1 MPIKLVVHVP
11 RGSTTEVSDHVFT
24 RSRILIGRSPDSD
37 LVLPGDEVRV
47 SRHHVRIERQ
57 PEGYVLVDLGSRNGT
72 LLNGATVPPT
82 STQPLKQGDVVRMG
96 SIDVYMDA
104 IDLSAQATS
113 PEKKDPTRVVQR
125 NELQPATP
133 TAPVADPMQQAALAQ
148 WQALSQH
155 FVGEAKFDA
164 PAQIEAFGQM
174 VQTALDLLTEGLFK
188 ALAARKEF
196 EGQFDA
202 FVTMAF
208 QRQANPIKQAQDL
221 ADFKR
226 FVVDWRGSPEQNQ
239 VTDSLHRA
247 ITDVSQHQVGLL
259 AGMQQVLE
267 AIIKRLDPAEIE
279 RAAGG
284 GFGAEKKAWRTY
296 VQVYSQFLA
305 ESSKLFNE
313 MVYPNLQKGYLLSH
327 KEKTRILK
335 SAEDLQRR
343 VEQPPAPE
351 AP

>member
-47 SRHHVRIERQ
+47 SRHHVRIERR

-72 LLNGATVPPT
+72 LLNGAVVPPT
-82 STQPLKQGDVVRMG
+82 SVQPLKQGDVVRMG

-104 IDLSAQATS
+104 IDLSAPATS

-125 NELQPATP
+125 GEVQPQG
-133 TAPVADPMQQAALAQ
+133 APAPAAAPAPAPAADPLAVTALAQ
-148 WQALSQH
+148 WRALSEH
-155 FVGEAKFDA
+155 FLGSGAFDA
-164 PAQIEAFGQM
+164 PAQVESFAQM
-174 VQTALDLLTEGLFK
+174 VQMALDLLLEGLFK

-226 FVVDWRGSPEQNQ
+226 YAVDWRGNADPNH
-239 VTDSLHRA
+239 VTDSLQRA

-267 AIIKRLDPAEIE
+267 AIIKRLDPAQIE

-284 GFGAEKKAWRTY
+284 GFGAEKKAWRT
-296 VQVYSQFLA
+296 
-305 ESSKLFNE
+305 
-313 MVYPNLQKGYLLSH
+313 
-327 KEKTRILK
+327 
-335 SAEDLQRR
+335 
-343 VEQPPAPE
+343 
-351 AP
+351 